1 MESTNNKTDGTEKK
15 FHCED
20 FLNDFNFWSID
31 IAETLAKD
39 NKIAEYGLTADHW
52 KVIMYVREHYL
63 KYERGPEIVK
73 VAKDC
78 GLSYN
83 DLCALFPCGF
93 VRGAYKV
100 AGLPRPHGCI

>member
-1 MESTNNKTDGTEKK
+1 METNKNTASSTEEK

-20 FLNDFNFWSID
+20 FLSDIDLWSTD
-31 IAETLAKD
+31 LAGKMALD
-39 NKIAEYGLTADHW
+39 NKIAEKLTDNHW
-52 KVIMYVREHYL
+52 KVIMYVRDHYM

-73 VAKDC
+73 VIKDC
-78 GLSYN
+78 DISHKE
-83 DLCALFPCGF
+83 LCDLFPCGL

>member
-1 MESTNNKTDGTEKK
+1 METNDSTINKAEKI

-20 FLNDFNFWSID
+20 FLSDINFWSID
-31 IAETLAKD
+31 IAEILAKD
-39 NKIAEYGLTADHW
+39 NKIADGLTANHW

-73 VAKDC
+73 VVKDC
-78 GLSYN
+78 GISFKE
-83 DLCALFPCGF
+83 LCELFPCGL

>member
-1 MESTNNKTDGTEKK
+1 METNDLKKNSTKTE

-20 FLNDFNFWSID
+20 FLNDINFWSVD
-31 IAETLAKD
+31 IAEKLAKD
-39 NKIAEYGLTADHW
+39 NKIAEYGLTPDHW

-63 KYERGPEIVK
+63 KYDRGPEIVK
-73 VAKDC
+73 VVKDC
-78 GLSYN
+78 GLSMD
-83 DLCALFPCGF
+83 DLCKLFPCGF